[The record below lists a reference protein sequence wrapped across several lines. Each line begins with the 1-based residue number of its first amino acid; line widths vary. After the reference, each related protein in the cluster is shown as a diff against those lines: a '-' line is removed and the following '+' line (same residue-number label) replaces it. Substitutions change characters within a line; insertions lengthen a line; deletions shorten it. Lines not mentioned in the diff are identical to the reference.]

1 MAICSSIFFDR
12 RNSIQSSPMGFG
24 KCQFCLQVSHEIFQI
39 GKLKE
44 EEIRRRRRNA
54 TLELELS

>member
-1 MAICSSIFFDR
+1 
-12 RNSIQSSPMGFG
+12 MGFG

>member
-1 MAICSSIFFDR
+1 
-12 RNSIQSSPMGFG
+12 MGFG
-24 KCQFCLQVSHEIFQI
+24 KCQFCLQVSHEIFRI

-44 EEIRRRRRNA
+44 EEIRRRRSNA